1 MNIDYNKED
10 LDTYINIQKL
20 TYKTIGELY
29 GVSGNAIK
37 KVREDILKE
46 QDNKCAICG
55 ISPIWNNKE
64 LVFIVDHID
73 GNAANNKR
81 DNLRCICPNCDSQLD
96 TYKSKNKNSARN
108 YYRYHKYKE
117 G

>member
-37 KVREDILKE
+37 KAAKRLGVSIPVRMVTKLFFYFY
-46 QDNKCAICG
+46 
-55 ISPIWNNKE
+55 
-64 LVFIVDHID
+64 FI
-73 GNAANNKR
+73 
-81 DNLRCICPNCDSQLD
+81 
-96 TYKSKNKNSARN
+96 YKNKVV
-108 YYRYHKYKE
+108 YLQ
-117 G
+117 

>member
-37 KVREDILKE
+37 KAAKRLGVSIPVRRVTNLKE
-46 QDNKCAICG
+46 SFNKGVILIPKEKVICK
-55 ISPIWNNKE
+55 N
-64 LVFIVDHID
+64 
-73 GNAANNKR
+73 
-81 DNLRCICPNCDSQLD
+81 
-96 TYKSKNKNSARN
+96 YK
-108 YYRYHKYKE
+108 
-117 G
+117 

>member
-37 KVREDILKE
+37 KAAKRLGVSIPVRRVI
-46 QDNKCAICG
+46 
-55 ISPIWNNKE
+55 
-64 LVFIVDHID
+64 
-73 GNAANNKR
+73 
-81 DNLRCICPNCDSQLD
+81 NL
-96 TYKSKNKNSARN
+96 
-108 YYRYHKYKE
+108 E
-117 G
+117 